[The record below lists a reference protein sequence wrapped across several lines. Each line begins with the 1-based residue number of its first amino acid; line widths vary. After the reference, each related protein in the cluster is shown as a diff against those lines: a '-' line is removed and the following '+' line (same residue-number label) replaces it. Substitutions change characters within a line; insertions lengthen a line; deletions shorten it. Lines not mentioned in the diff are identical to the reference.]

1 MPNCQSTSPDFFF
14 YASTSTGIQSNSTQ
28 PLATMETIEEAPSV
42 VAELKA
48 QLESFK
54 GGRVPDLEYYSIHNS
69 KGLRPVQLG
78 GDTVY
83 FFVSPGTH
91 VALGRDYADHTSK
104 AVLSLLLSWMPSTRG
119 DRRIN
124 NRGLGIVCLC
134 CGKFLKPGGNDATN
148 KFQANRDGP
157 MTFFLTHIAH
167 RGSCQFT
174 NLGTNITQETRDV
187 IKGHAHAKLIQGR
200 TSNISNH
207 LSDVHGD
214 LSQQN
219 RVLLENMQQIQVSM
233 QAQQQDQQAN
243 HQQTMQALP
252 SQTAVQ
258 TQQCML
264 CFSDV
269 NTDLGEGG
277 AKCSSTEQEHYFCA
291 GCFKQSLAQPT
302 LDSAV
307 HCASCRHPAEGN
319 TIGQQVP
326 LLPSPNDKATFELY
340 FKQADRLRQQLL
352 DQANVRRTV
361 SLTPWQHLWQ
371 LCQDQHVQKCPNPE
385 CKFQYTWNGACG
397 KLQCRNC
404 EIYSCAACAYSP
416 LYPSRDPR
424 FDSHF
429 NGNQMAAVVDHI
441 EHVHSE
447 GLTFPGSIYM
457 TQDYIRNQNL
467 ALHQSK
473 ALDLFRK
480 QRFSLGPTGTQLDF
494 FLQ

>member
-1 MPNCQSTSPDFFF
+1 MTN
-14 YASTSTGIQSNSTQ
+14 
-28 PLATMETIEEAPSV
+28 
-42 VAELKA
+42 
-48 QLESFK
+48 
-54 GGRVPDLEYYSIHNS
+54 
-69 KGLRPVQLG
+69 
-78 GDTVY
+78 
-83 FFVSPGTH
+83 
-91 VALGRDYADHTSK
+91 VALRKQNDE
-104 AVLSLLLSWMPSTRG
+104 
-119 DRRIN
+119 RRI
-124 NRGLGIVCLC
+124 
-134 CGKFLKPGGNDATN
+134 
-148 KFQANRDGP
+148 
-157 MTFFLTHIAH
+157 MTFFLTHISN
-167 RGSCQFT
+167 RGRCAFT
-174 NLGTNITQETRDV
+174 ILRTNTTEETRAV
-187 IKGHAHAKLIQGR
+187 IKGHADAKLIQGR

-214 LSQQN
+214 LTQQN
-219 RVLLENMQQIQVSM
+219 RALLENMQQIQVSM
-233 QAQQQDQQAN
+233 QAQHQDQQAN

-277 AKCSSTEQEHYFCA
+277 AKCLSTEQEHYFCA
-291 GCFKQSLAQPT
+291 YCFKQSLAQST

-307 HCASCRHPAEGN
+307 HCACCLHPAEEN
-319 TIGQQVP
+319 TIGQRVF
-326 LLPSPNDKATFELY
+326 LMPSPNDRETFELY
-340 FKQADRLRQQLL
+340 MRKKDRLSQQVQDQERVRQTVSSTSWQQL
-352 DQANVRRTV
+352 
-361 SLTPWQHLWQ
+361 WQ
-371 LCQDQHVQKCPNPE
+371 CCENQHVQKCPNPE

-397 KLQCRNC
+397 KLQCTNC

-473 ALDLFRK
+473 ALELFQG
-480 QRFSLGPTGTQLDF
+480 QRFSLGTTGTQLDF
-494 FLQ
+494 FLR